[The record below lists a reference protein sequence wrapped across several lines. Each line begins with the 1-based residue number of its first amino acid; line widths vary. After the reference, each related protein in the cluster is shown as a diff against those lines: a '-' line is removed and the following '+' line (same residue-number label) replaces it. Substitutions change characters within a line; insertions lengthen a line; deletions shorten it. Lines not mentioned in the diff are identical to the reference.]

1 MSNTKKELSNFD
13 HQQTLRA
20 SFNDVD
26 NSITTGSYLTGKVGR
41 KVTQTIS
48 TTTVANDTLTFS
60 YTESAVLLYQ
70 IQVIYTDATYATMIS
85 AERIS

>member
-1 MSNTKKELSNFD
+1 MSDTTKKLSNLD
-13 HQQTLRA
+13 YQQTLRG

-26 NSITTGSYLTGKVGR
+26 NSLTTGSYLTGLVGR
-41 KVTQTIS
+41 KITQSIS
-48 TTTVANDTLTFS
+48 TTNVANDTLTFA
-60 YTESAVLLYQ
+60 YTEGATLLYQ

>member
-1 MSNTKKELSNFD
+1 MSHTDKPLSNYD
-13 HQQTLRA
+13 HQQTLRG

-26 NSITTGSYLTGKVGR
+26 SSITTGSYLTGVVGR
-41 KVTQTIS
+41 KITQTIS
-48 TTTVANDTLTFS
+48 TTTVTNDTLTFT
-60 YTESAVLLYQ
+60 YTESAIQLYQ